1 MNATEKKLADLIREH
16 PHLYDPTRR
25 DYKDSTKGQ
34 RSWREIAEAMG
45 KPEEE
50 VKQKWKNL
58 RDKFYKA
65 KKRLVRRWRC
75 FPTRDDDDGGETP
88 AAEERYVPV
97 LYSELAWLSAYVR
110 PRLERGAKEPDEV
123 AGSADDGER
132 APDKDEKAQMGSLAV
147 VSQSFLESC
156 SSSHQD
162 MGLPQKRKRQTMT
175 ETEIGS
181 PDALSSIRDEDE
193 LFLLSLLPSI
203 KRLTMKKRMEVRMK
217 FQQVLYAAEFED
229 QH

>member
-1 MNATEKKLADLIREH
+1 MLADLIREH

-65 KKRLVRRWRC
+65 KKRL
-75 FPTRDDDDGGETP
+75 
-88 AAEERYVPV
+88 RYVPV

-123 AGSADDGER
+123 
-132 APDKDEKAQMGSLAV
+132 
-147 VSQSFLESC
+147 
-156 SSSHQD
+156 
-162 MGLPQKRKRQTMT
+162 QTP
-175 ETEIGS
+175 TEIGS